1 MKAQHV
7 MNAVKEAGGGQIC
20 DPTYGVRQRG
30 TGVYAN
36 LLLQRFE
43 KVCKRLGLNERKQR
57 LDKTLFNL
65 PPRAGDQLGLFG

>member
-7 MNAVKEAGGGQIC
+7 MNAVKEAGGGQIY
-20 DPTYGVRQRG
+20 DPIYGARQRG

-43 KVCKRLGLNERKQR
+43 KVCKRLGLNERK
-57 LDKTLFNL
+57 
-65 PPRAGDQLGLFG
+65 

>member
-43 KVCKRLGLNERKQR
+43 KVCKRLGLNERK
-57 LDKTLFNL
+57 
-65 PPRAGDQLGLFG
+65 